1 VQGIAKSKSAMLAI
15 AEEFCSKVCGLEK
28 SFPHET

>member
-1 VQGIAKSKSAMLAI
+1 MQGIAKSQSVMLAI

-28 SFPHET
+28 SFSHKT